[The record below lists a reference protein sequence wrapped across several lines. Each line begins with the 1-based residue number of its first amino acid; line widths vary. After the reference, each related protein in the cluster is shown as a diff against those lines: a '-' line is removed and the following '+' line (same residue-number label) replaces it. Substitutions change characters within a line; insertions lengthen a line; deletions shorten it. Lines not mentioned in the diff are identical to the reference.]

1 MLSKILANRLNTV
14 ITALINSD
22 QTGFMPG
29 RGTGI
34 NIRRLYTH
42 IAMAAPD
49 TAGVVAFLDA
59 EKAFDSVEWGYLWAV
74 LVKSGFGP

>member
-1 MLSKILANRLNTV
+1 
-14 ITALINSD
+14 
-22 QTGFMPG
+22 MPG
-29 RGTGI
+29 RGTGF

-42 IAMAAPD
+42 IAMAAPN

-74 LVKSGFGP
+74 LAKSGFGP